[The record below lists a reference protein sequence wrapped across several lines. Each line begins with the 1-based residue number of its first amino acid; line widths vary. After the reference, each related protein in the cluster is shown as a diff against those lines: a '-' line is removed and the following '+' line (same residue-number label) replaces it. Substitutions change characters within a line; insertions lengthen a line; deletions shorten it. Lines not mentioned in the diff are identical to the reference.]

1 MNKMILVLLGFVV
14 FTNNSIAQKK
24 NANFKYFIKK
34 TNEKIIIDGKMNE
47 SAWQGAQVANN
58 FYMVLPMDTSKAKVR
73 TEVRMTYD
81 DHQFY
86 ILAICYKEKGQIDM
100 VESFKRDWSFLK
112 NDNFLAFI
120 DTYNDQTNGFAFG
133 TNAVGAQCDGIMY
146 EGGSVDWNWENKW
159 VSEVI
164 NEEDKYVWEAAIP
177 FKSAISQIC
186 ILGSS
191 RLRII

>member
-86 ILAICYKEKGQIDM
+86 ILAICYKEKGHWKTGEFEGEVP
-100 VESFKRDWSFLK
+100 VEIK
-112 NDNFLAFI
+112 
-120 DTYNDQTNGFAFG
+120 
-133 TNAVGAQCDGIMY
+133 
-146 EGGSVDWNWENKW
+146 
-159 VSEVI
+159 
-164 NEEDKYVWEAAIP
+164 
-177 FKSAISQIC
+177 
-186 ILGSS
+186 
-191 RLRII
+191 